1 MVTNSPEPLDT
12 DVAII
17 GAGIVGVCCALSL
30 LSRGYK
36 VHLIDQVEPGEGA
49 SHGNAG
55 VISPWSFIPQALPGI
70 WKQVPGWL
78 ADPQGPLKVRWRD
91 SGQFVPWAAR
101 FFREAGENR
110 YPKNADAMA
119 RLIAPCIGTYRDFLK
134 DTDAGELIRD
144 SALLSLIRGEPPSM
158 DSPAWQ
164 LRTERGASIRLIDR
178 NELNDIEPA
187 VGPNYT
193 GAVMLSGQAR
203 ALSPGRLCKALAKQA
218 TQLGAKFTRSA
229 VSAVRS
235 NAQGVAEIT
244 LGENRVLAGHVVL
257 AAGAWSV
264 KLLEPL
270 GFRVPMAGERG
281 YHLEFTQP
289 GITLNNSVMDPQ
301 TKFIVSSMQD
311 GVRAAGT
318 SEFARLGIPPNYQ
331 RAEVLASHTQY
342 MLPDINTAE
351 VIQWMGTRASFPD
364 SLPMIG
370 PLPMAQNIIA
380 AFGHSHWGM
389 SMAPGTGL
397 LVSDMISGSQPFTDP
412 QAYRPDRFR

>member
-1 MVTNSPEPLDT
+1 MAEPVNT
-12 DVAII
+12 DVAIV

-36 VHLIDQVEPGEGA
+36 VHLIDQAEPGEGA

-91 SGQFVPWAAR
+91 SGQIAPWAAR
-101 FFREAGENR
+101 FFREAGDKR

-119 RLIAPCIGTYRDFLK
+119 RLVAPCIDTYRAFLK
-134 DTDAGELIRD
+134 DADAGELIRD
-144 SALLSLIRGEPPSM
+144 SALLSLIRGELPSM

-164 LRTERGASIRLIDR
+164 LRADRGASIRLIDR
-178 NELNDIEPA
+178 NELNEIEPA
-187 VGPNYT
+187 VGSNYS

-203 ALSPGRLCKALAKQA
+203 ALSPGRLCKALAKEA
-218 TQLGAKFTRSA
+218 TRLGATFTLSA

-235 NAQGVAEIT
+235 NAQGLAEIAM
-244 LGENRVLAGHVVL
+244 GENQLLARHVVL

-270 GFRVPMAGERG
+270 GFRVPMVGERG

-289 GITLNNSVMDPQ
+289 GITLNHSVMDPQ

-318 SEFARLGIPPNYQ
+318 SEFARLGVQPNYQ
-331 RAEVLASHTQY
+331 RADVLAAHTQY
-342 MLPDINTAE
+342 MLPDINTKE
-351 VIQWMGTRASFPD
+351 VSQWMGTRPSFPD
-364 SLPMIG
+364 SLPAIG
-370 PLPMAQNIIA
+370 PLPMAKNIIA

-397 LVSDMISGSQPFTDP
+397 LVADMISDTQPFTDP
-412 QAYRPDRFR
+412 QAYRPDRF

>member
-1 MVTNSPEPLDT
+1 METDGTAKPDT

-36 VHLIDQVEPGEGA
+36 VQLIDQSEPGEGA

-78 ADPQGPLKVRWRD
+78 ADPEGPLKVRWRD
-91 SGQFVPWAAR
+91 SPQIAPWAMR
-101 FFREAGENR
+101 FFREADQEH

-119 RLIAPCIGTYRDFLK
+119 RLIAPCIDLYRGFLK
-134 DTDAGELIRD
+134 DSEASELIRD
-144 SALLSLIRGEPPSM
+144 SALVSLIRGEPPSM
-158 DSPAWQ
+158 DSPAWR
-164 LRTERGASIRLIDR
+164 LRSERGATIRLINRD
-178 NELNDIEPA
+178 ELNDIEPA

-203 ALSPGRLCKALAKQA
+203 ALSPGRLCKALALQA
-218 TQLGAKFTRSA
+218 TRQGAQFTRSA
-229 VSAVRS
+229 VSGIAPHAS
-235 NAQGVAEIT
+235 GGAEVKLT
-244 LGENRVLAGHVVL
+244 EGRLLASHVVL

-270 GFRVPMAGERG
+270 GVKLPMAGERG
-281 YHLEFTQP
+281 YHLEFNQP
-289 GITLNNSVMDPQ
+289 GVTLNNSVMDPQ
-301 TKFIVSSMQD
+301 TKFIVSSMQS
-311 GVRAAGT
+311 GIRAAGT
-318 SEFARLGIPPNYQ
+318 SEFARLGVEPNYQ
-331 RAEVLASHTQY
+331 RAQMLAAQTQF
-342 MLPDINTAE
+342 MLPGVNTAD
-351 VIQWMGTRASFPD
+351 VTPWMGTRPSFPD
-364 SLPMIG
+364 SLPVIG
-370 PLPMAQNIIA
+370 PLRTAPNIVL

-397 LVSDMISGSQPFTDP
+397 MVAEMIGGHQPFTDP
-412 QAYRPDRFR
+412 EAYGPGRF

>member
-1 MVTNSPEPLDT
+1 MTEQRNT
-12 DVAII
+12 DVVVI

-36 VHLIDQVEPGEGA
+36 VNLIDQAEPGEGA

-78 ADPQGPLKVRWRD
+78 ADPEGPLKVRWRD
-91 SGQFVPWAAR
+91 SGQIAPWAAR
-101 FFREAGENR
+101 FFREAGDSR

-119 RLIAPCIGTYRDFLK
+119 RLVAPCIDTYRGFLK
-134 DTDAGELIRD
+134 DADAGELIRD
-144 SALLSLIRGEPPSM
+144 SALLSLIRGELPSL

-164 LRTERGASIRLIDR
+164 LRTDRGASIRLIDR

-203 ALSPGRLCKALAKQA
+203 AMSPGRLCKALAKQA
-218 TQLGAKFTRSA
+218 IQLGATFTRSA

-235 NAQGVAEIT
+235 NEQGVAEIT
-244 LGENRVLAGHVVL
+244 LGENRIVAGHVVL

-270 GFRVPMAGERG
+270 GFRVPMVGERG

-318 SEFARLGIPPNYQ
+318 SEFARLGVKPNYK
-331 RAEVLASHTQY
+331 RAEVLAAHTQY

-351 VIQWMGTRASFPD
+351 VSQWMGTRPSFPD
-364 SLPMIG
+364 SLPVIG
-370 PLPMAQNIIA
+370 PLPAAKNIIA

-397 LVSDMISGSQPFTDP
+397 LVSDMISGSEPFTDP
-412 QAYRPDRFR
+412 HAYRPERFVRG